1 MSGTAVAGDHM
12 PGAGHDHMM
21 GMTTAKAGAEQ
32 PATDGV
38 IRGIDRKASTLTVQ
52 HGPIPSLGMAAMTM
66 PYRVK
71 DRAMLDAV
79 KAGDKIRMSVAIVGG
94 TYTITSLERLQ

>member
-1 MSGTAVAGDHM
+1 MSGTAVAGDNM
-12 PGAGHDHMM
+12 PGANHDHTM
-21 GMTTAKAGAEQ
+21 GMTPAKATAEQ

-38 IRGIDRKASTLTVQ
+38 IRGIDRGAATLTVE

-71 DRAMLDAV
+71 DIAMLDAV
-79 KAGDKIRMSVAIVGG
+79 KAGDKVRMSVAIVGG
-94 TYTITSLERLQ
+94 AYTITSLKRLQ